1 MVHTIESLRKMSAP
15 RHLPRREVHVP
26 DVDGFVLVRALTV
39 QEFRDVQQL
48 TLRRKDCPDEIARRV
63 VELGACNDDGS
74 PLFVGP
80 EDKAIL
86 NNLSWGT
93 VDTLQ
98 RVVLELTLPKA
109 DDDPKDR

>member
-1 MVHTIESLRKMSAP
+1 MVHTIETLRQMSAP
-15 RHLPRREVHVP
+15 RHLPRREVRVP
-26 DVDGFVLVRALTV
+26 DVDGIVVVRALTV

-48 TLRRKDCPDEIARRV
+48 TLRKKDCPDEIARRV

-74 PLFVGP
+74 PLFVG

-86 NNLSWGT
+86 NHLTWGT

-98 RVVLELTLPKA
+98 RVVIELTIPKE
-109 DDDPKDR
+109 DDDPKGR